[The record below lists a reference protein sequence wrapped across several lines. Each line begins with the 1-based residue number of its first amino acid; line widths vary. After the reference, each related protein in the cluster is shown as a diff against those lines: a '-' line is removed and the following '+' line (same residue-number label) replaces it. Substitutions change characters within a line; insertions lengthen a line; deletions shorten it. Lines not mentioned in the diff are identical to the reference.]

1 MFVDPG
7 TAVTTALAWIRETS
21 IICGIVVVGWHA
33 RGVYQTVDN
42 FVEAVK
48 THMKTMEGFALRME
62 GFALRA
68 DGFAFRAETNHLKH
82 IEQYLYRLAINGP
95 RPISNPDLV
104 AAEEIQ
110 PPDPVEPP
118 NAV

>member
-33 RGVYQTVDN
+33 RGVYQTADD
-42 FVEAVK
+42 FVESVK
-48 THMKTMEGFALRME
+48 THMKTMEGFAFRM
-62 GFALRA
+62 
-68 DGFAFRAETNHLKH
+68 ETNHLKH
-82 IEQYLYRLAINGP
+82 IEQYLYRLANEQ
-95 RPISNPDLV
+95 RPTSEPDLV

>member
-7 TAVTTALAWIRETS
+7 TAVTTALAWIREIS
-21 IICGIVVVGWHA
+21 IICGIVVVGWRA

-68 DGFAFRAETNHLKH
+68 ETNHLKH
-82 IEQYLYRLAINGP
+82 IEQYLYRLVINGP